1 MPNKRITYFS
11 DRRKAYDKLVE
22 KTKESYFNNR
32 IPVAIGRLAALEW
45 YIASNLKVDND
56 LLEVLVLGEIGL
68 EQRISENERDLEKL
82 RTSLLALATIARNI
96 TESNDKTKR
105 LTVRITKLEKQLTA
119 LERKAKPT
127 ISAIK
132 DIIDKK
138 VDEAKQDKE
147 KNESE
152 KKADFDFFK

>member
-1 MPNKRITYFS
+1 VPNKRITYFS
-11 DRRKAYDKLVE
+11 DRRNAYDKLVE
-22 KTKESYFNNR
+22 KTRESFNNR
-32 IPVAIGRLAALEW
+32 IPVAIGQLAALEW

-56 LLEVLVLGEIGL
+56 LLEALVLGEIGL

-82 RTSLLALATIARNI
+82 RASLLALTTIARNI

-119 LERKAKPT
+119 LEREAKPT

-147 KNESE
+147 KRE
-152 KKADFDFFK
+152 KKADFDFL